1 MEFRERFKG
10 RSLPKNQIGSPV
22 RAHSARSCVNVRRST
37 RHGHVFSA
45 GAPNSRR
52 PFPSLSLSLSFSHRF
67 FVYPVVVPSAHP
79 RASPIPEDPF
89 RTRSATHKGSGLSYA
104 RYYTLYTISFH
115 LDLLLPPHP
124 SKPYARLIAPAG
136 EEIRA
141 LPYASVLYTLRP
153 RHCGAR
159 PMGNDDSE
167 RERERERER
176 EGNRRAGPRRKP
188 RDFLV

>member
-52 PFPSLSLSLSFSHRF
+52 PFPSLSLSLSSRRCSQRPPPRQSDPGGSFQDTVGYPQRIRPFIRTLLYSLHNIVPPRSSPSAPPLETLRAPHRAGRGRNTRVAIRLGT
-67 FVYPVVVPSAHP
+67 VYPTPTS
-79 RASPIPEDPF
+79 
-89 RTRSATHKGSGLSYA
+89 LW
-104 RYYTLYTISFH
+104 
-115 LDLLLPPHP
+115 
-124 SKPYARLIAPAG
+124 
-136 EEIRA
+136 
-141 LPYASVLYTLRP
+141 
-153 RHCGAR
+153 
-159 PMGNDDSE
+159 
-167 RERERERER
+167 READGQRRQRKRERERER